1 LARNVAEELA
11 APGSRDELRHKG
23 FALYGK
29 VLPWLLVADSF
40 VAPG

>member
-23 FALYGK
+23 FALYGT
-29 VLPWLLVADSF
+29 VLPWVLVVGSF